1 MVSWTLSPF
10 NSLSELKIMLNGIS
24 QNYVGKTTVVS
35 AVDVAA
41 ATSTKSPIHDTAV
54 GVVATGFMT
63 SAVDGSIESTS
74 PAHSG
79 CG

>member
-1 MVSWTLSPF
+1 M
-10 NSLSELKIMLNGIS
+10 KILLDGIS

-41 ATSTKSPIHDTAV
+41 ATSTKSPIHATAA
-54 GVVATGFMT
+54 GAVATSSMT
-63 SAVDGSIESTS
+63 SAHDGSIESTS
-74 PAHSG
+74 PAHNG